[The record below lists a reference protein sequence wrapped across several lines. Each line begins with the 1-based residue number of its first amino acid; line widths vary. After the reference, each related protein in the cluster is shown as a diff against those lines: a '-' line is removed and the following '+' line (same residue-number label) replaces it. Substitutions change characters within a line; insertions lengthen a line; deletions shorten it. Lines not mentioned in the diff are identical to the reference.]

1 MSLSQWLLF
10 PVFLIRLFGE
20 VAANLALLVWDT
32 ARRPL
37 ALVMAVGFFIL
48 VLIWRSGML
57 VQFLSPR
64 PVPSSLD
71 KTAVSSNA
79 NLQQQLSSWE
89 KMYQLQPTHRDVLL
103 NIARLQEALGQAS
116 AAAEF
121 REAARQVDP
130 NSPLVQ

>member
-10 PVFLIRLFGE
+10 PVFVITLLGE
-20 VAANLALLVWDT
+20 VAANLSQLIWDT

-37 ALVMAVGFFIL
+37 ALAIAIGFFFL
-48 VLIWRSGML
+48 VLIWRSGTL

-64 PVPSSLD
+64 PLQNSPD
-71 KTAVSSNA
+71 KTAATSNSL
-79 NLQQQLSSWE
+79 LQQQLLTWE